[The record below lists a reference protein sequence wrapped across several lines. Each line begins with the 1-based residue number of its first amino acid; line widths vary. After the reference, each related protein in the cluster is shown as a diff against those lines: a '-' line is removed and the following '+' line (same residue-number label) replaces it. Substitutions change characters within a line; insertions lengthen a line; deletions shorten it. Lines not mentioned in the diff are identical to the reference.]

1 MDSLKDKIEKEIQE
15 MRRQMLR
22 MFQDFPGPKVMPAFQ
37 IHRQVWTPPI
47 DVYETSDE
55 YVILVDLAGVD
66 PKDIDIVVEDKVLR
80 IRGRRVRPAIGRA
93 TRVHEMEIDFGNFE
107 RYYRFPNP
115 LDVSRASSNYANGLL
130 EIVLPKKQTHATV
143 TISLTAG

>member
-1 MDSLKDKIEKEIQE
+1 MESLKDKIEKEIRE

-22 MFQDFPGPKVMPAFQ
+22 MFQDFPGPKVMPALHS
-37 IHRQVWTPPI
+37 HRQGWTPPI

-55 YVILVDLAGVD
+55 YIILVDLAGVD

-80 IRGRRVRPAIGRA
+80 IRGRRNRPSIARA

-107 RYYRFPNP
+107 RYYRFPTP
-115 LDVSRASSNYANGLL
+115 LDIARATSSYNNGLL
-130 EIVLPKKQTHATV
+130 EIVLPKKQKHATV
-143 TISLTAG
+143 TISLTAK